1 MPGRIERAS
10 ADDLLQLA
18 SDTRR
23 APMQVA
29 AVLVLGRGTA
39 LDLSAV
45 RSAIAERIS
54 AVPRL
59 RQRLLRPPPGCGR
72 PVWVDDPRFD
82 IRRHVRHLPC
92 PAPGDTEALLAVAA
106 EAATARLSRTRPL
119 WSATLVTDLADGRA
133 ALIVVFHHVLA
144 DGIGGLA
151 VLAQLVDGAS
161 TSADSRFPRQAPS
174 NGDLLRDALLGRLR
188 AVAALPSNLR
198 RLRGAFS
205 ELSAA
210 GTTRRQRSS
219 LNQPT
224 GPRRRLTVAHAELGA
239 VRELAHAHGG
249 TVNDVLLT
257 AVAGA
262 LGAVL
267 RHRGEFVDTVVIS
280 VPVSA
285 RRAATA
291 TDLGNEVGVIP
302 MAIPT
307 TPDPLERLTRTIG
320 ITRNRRQAPRAASA
334 ALLAPA
340 FRVLAR
346 LGLFRLFVDHQRL
359 VTTFLT
365 NLRGPDSALSFL
377 GAPITDVIPVG
388 TTTGNVT
395 VSFGA
400 LSYAGKLTIT
410 VIADPDHFPDLSTLQ
425 RELQRELAPPGP
437 LRDVAG
443 RTSAP

>member
-1 MPGRIERAS
+1 MPGRIERVS
-10 ADDLLQLA
+10 ADDLMQLA
-18 SDTRR
+18 SDTNR

-29 AVLVLGRGTA
+29 AVLVLGGRAA
-39 LDLSAV
+39 LDLPAV
-45 RSAIAERIS
+45 RAAIAERIS

-82 IRRHVRHLPC
+82 IRHHVGHLPC
-92 PAPGDTEALLAVAA
+92 PPPGDTEALLAVAA
-106 EAATARLSRTRPL
+106 EAATARLSRARPL
-119 WSATLVTDLADGRA
+119 WAATLVTGLADGRA

-151 VLAQLVDGAS
+151 ILAQLVDGAS
-161 TSADSRFPRQAPS
+161 TPADSPFPRRAPS
-174 NGDLLRDALLGRLR
+174 GGDLFRDAFLGRLR
-188 AVAALPSNLR
+188 AVPALPSNLR

-205 ELSAA
+205 ELRAA
-210 GTTRRQRSS
+210 GTTRRPRSS
-219 LNQPT
+219 LNQPI
-224 GPRRRLTVAHAELGA
+224 GPRRRLTVAYADLTA

-249 TVNDVLLT
+249 TVNDVLLAT
-257 AVAGA
+257 VAGA

-267 RHRGEFVDTVVIS
+267 RRRGEFVDTVVIS

-307 TPDPLERLTRTIG
+307 TLDPLERLNSTIR
-320 ITRNRRQAPRAASA
+320 ITRNRKQAPRAASA
-334 ALLAPA
+334 ALLGPA
-340 FRVLAR
+340 FRILAR
-346 LGLFRLFVDHQRL
+346 LGLFRFFVDHQRL
-359 VTTFLT
+359 VTTFVT
-365 NLRGPDSALSFL
+365 NVPGPDSRLSFL
-377 GAPITDVIPVG
+377 GAPITDVMAVP

-400 LSYAGKLTIT
+400 LSYAGRLAVT
-410 VIADPDHFPDLSTLQ
+410 VIADPDHCPDLPTLKH
-425 RELQRELAPPGP
+425 ELQQELGLPGLP
-437 LRDVAG
+437 GEVAG
-443 RTSAP
+443 RTSVP